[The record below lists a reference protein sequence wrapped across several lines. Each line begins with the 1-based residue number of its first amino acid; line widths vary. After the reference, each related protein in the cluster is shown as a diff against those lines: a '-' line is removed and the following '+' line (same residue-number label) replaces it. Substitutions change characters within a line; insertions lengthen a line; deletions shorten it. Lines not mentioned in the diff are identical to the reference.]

1 MRKEASILKPKR
13 KYVNKL
19 EIESVER
26 GLRRKQTNEGDI
38 SIITLKRERNTLSNN
53 MSINNETSL
62 RNNAESILTKTR
74 MVGNFN
80 N

>member
-13 KYVNKL
+13 KYVDKL

-26 GLRRKQTNEGDI
+26 GLKRKLTNEGDI
-38 SIITLKRERNTLSNN
+38 SIITLRRERNTLSNN
-53 MSINNETSL
+53 VSINNGTSL

-74 MVGNFN
+74 IVGNFN